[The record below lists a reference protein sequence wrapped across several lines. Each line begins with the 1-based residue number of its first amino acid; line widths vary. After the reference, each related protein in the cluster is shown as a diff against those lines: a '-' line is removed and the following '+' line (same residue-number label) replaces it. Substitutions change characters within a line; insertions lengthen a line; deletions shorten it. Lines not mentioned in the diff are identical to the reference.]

1 MQQHADTSPRQQD
14 SQLSQECAD
23 SASIVLLLLKNG
35 LTPYCK
41 LESRW
46 KRSTSYSN
54 ALSTRPAIYLPWPIK
69 KSSLDIT
76 PLEIFVI
83 TSECNLVF
91 PNFSL
96 QYFPLESKSDCF
108 LFAQI
113 SLLLLLQHLK
123 DIKLPSVSAVVVT
136 KLPWILLRVRSTIA
150 LPTSPAIFSHNNSHH
165 RCKQVLG
172 LHFHRRKNQWSEK
185 WQGLQGSHWELP
197 LPQ

>member
-1 MQQHADTSPRQQD
+1 M
-14 SQLSQECAD
+14 
-23 SASIVLLLLKNG
+23 
-35 LTPYCK
+35 
-41 LESRW
+41 
-46 KRSTSYSN
+46 
-54 ALSTRPAIYLPWPIK
+54 
-69 KSSLDIT
+69 
-76 PLEIFVI
+76 I

-172 LHFHRRKNQWSEK
+172 LHFHRQKNQWCEK

-197 LPQ
+197 LPQQHQGDSLSLPGLYHRAWTSHPASFLFHKVKSFQASASPLEAVKTGSSFEGH